1 MLVIPQLEDGSIP
14 RHMGERRVRTTE
26 EDSLSQVDSHASEAE
41 SELSLNLEEENSKNG
56 SNKECSS
63 NSSND
68 TDDDDHESD
77 YHDDEVSKPALD
89 SPHEVTV
96 TSCPDSVSSESQK
109 EIQVDKNN
117 AFSEDKGKDCSLG
130 NDTDDDKQPHTAA
143 AAIEFPDTSITLMH
157 IKGDK

>member
-1 MLVIPQLEDGSIP
+1 
-14 RHMGERRVRTTE
+14 MGERRVRTTE

-130 NDTDDDKQPHTAA
+130 SDTDDDKQPHTAA

>member
-1 MLVIPQLEDGSIP
+1 M
-14 RHMGERRVRTTE
+14 RTTE